1 MKYYTH
7 IYENTPAHTETIEL
21 VFYTEENHTL
31 LKFICVFHIIINLFL
46 FELSVDAGVAGTAL
60 TEENVGLQ

>member
-1 MKYYTH
+1 M
-7 IYENTPAHTETIEL
+7 YENTPVHRYTIALVLHTEE
-21 VFYTEENHTL
+21 TL

-46 FELSVDAGVAGTAL
+46 FELSVGAGVAGTAL